1 MRRNSFTTIF
11 YLAILFLS
19 GVAVGAF
26 GLRLYTLNS
35 VRAGGRPS
43 PEEFKRRYV
52 AELRTRLRLTD
63 DQVSKLDPIL
73 DETRK
78 QFRDLHEKHKPE
90 LKAIQDEQT
99 QRIRA
104 LLNDSQQA
112 EYSRFLDE
120 REKQR
125 QRQPHP

>member
-1 MRRNSFTTIF
+1 MRRNSFTTIL

-43 PEEFKRRYV
+43 PEEFKHKYIDQ
-52 AELRTRLRLTD
+52 LRTKLNLTD
-63 DQVSKLDPIL
+63 DQVNKLGPIL
-73 DETRK
+73 DQTRK
-78 QFRDLHEKHKPE
+78 QFRDMHEKHRPE

-104 LLNDSQQA
+104 LLTDSQQA

>member
-1 MRRNSFTTIF
+1 MRRGSLITGL
-11 YLAILFLS
+11 YLALLFLS

-35 VRAGGRPS
+35 VRAGGRQS
-43 PEEFKRRYV
+43 PEEFKNRYV
-52 AELRTRLRLTD
+52 AELRTRLTLTD
-63 DQVSKLDPIL
+63 DQVSKVGPIL

-78 QFRDLHEKHKPE
+78 QFHELHEKHKPE

-99 QRIRA
+99 QKIRA
-104 LLNDSQQA
+104 LLTDSQQT
-112 EYSRFLDE
+112 EYGKFLAD

-125 QRQPHP
+125 AHGPRP

>member
-1 MRRNSFTTIF
+1 MRRTSLLTGL
-11 YLAILFLS
+11 YLALLFLS

-26 GLRLYTLNS
+26 GLKLYTLNS

-43 PEEFKRRYV
+43 AEEFKRRYID
-52 AELRTRLRLTD
+52 ELRTRLNLSDGQTE
-63 DQVSKLDPIL
+63 KLGPIL

-78 QFRDLHEKHKPE
+78 QIRELRDKHRPE

-99 QRIRA
+99 KNIRA
-104 LLNDSQQA
+104 LLTDSQQA
-112 EYSRFLDE
+112 EYTKFLEE

-125 QRQPHP
+125 ERGPHP